1 MNATPHI
8 TRVGTTTDQLGESPV
23 WDDRT
28 QSLIW
33 IDSLAG
39 SIRRL
44 SPATGA
50 IEEHQVPA
58 PIGSLALARNDRAV
72 LALRHGFAHYD
83 FGTRDLTA
91 GPSIGLDHP
100 MLRLNDGKADPFGRF
115 VAGTMQ
121 GGRAEDEKPL
131 GGLYRI
137 DEAGAIEH
145 LESDLAVTNG
155 PCFSPDGRTFYLADT
170 ARRVI
175 WAYDYRYDGPL
186 LNKRVFA
193 EMDAHGSGGD
203 GATVDADG
211 HLWTVLVRI
220 GAIAR
225 FAPDGTMVR
234 KIEMPVRHPTSATF
248 GGPGLD
254 ILYVTSISRS
264 THLADDSPGA
274 GGLFAVEGLGVK
286 GLPAHRFGTR

>member
-1 MNATPHI
+1 MNALPHI

-23 WDDRT
+23 WDD
-28 QSLIW
+28 QAQALYW

-39 SIRRL
+39 RIRKL
-44 SPATGA
+44 SPATST
-50 IEEHQVPA
+50 IEEYLVPA
-58 PIGSLALARNDRAV
+58 PIGSLALGHHSRAV

-83 FGTRDLTA
+83 FGTRELTA
-91 GPSIGLDHP
+91 GPAIGLDHP

-137 DEAGAIEH
+137 DESGAIEQ

-170 ARRVI
+170 VRRVI
-175 WAYDYRYDGPL
+175 WAYDYRHDGPL
-186 LNKRVFA
+186 LSKRVFA
-193 EMDAHGSGGD
+193 DMDAHGSGGD

-211 HLWTVLVRI
+211 YLWTVLVRT
-220 GAIAR
+220 GVIAR

-234 KIEMPVRHPTSATF
+234 KIEMPVRHPTSVTF

-254 ILYVTSISRS
+254 ILYVTSVSRS
-264 THLADDSPGA
+264 THLFDESPDA
-274 GGLFAVEGLGVK
+274 GGLFAIEGLNVK
-286 GLPAHRFGTR
+286 GLPAHRFGAR